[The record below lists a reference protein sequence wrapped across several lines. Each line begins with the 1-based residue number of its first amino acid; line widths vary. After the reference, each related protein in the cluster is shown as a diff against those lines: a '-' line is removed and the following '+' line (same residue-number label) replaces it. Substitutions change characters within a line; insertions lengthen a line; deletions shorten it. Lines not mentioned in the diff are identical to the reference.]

1 MAQRVGAKRQGALRM
16 ADRIM
21 PRKGK
26 RTGSDATTDTDTFTD
41 TDTPKK
47 KRRTG
52 SRERPWKTQEAV
64 E

>member
-1 MAQRVGAKRQGALRM
+1 M

>member
-1 MAQRVGAKRQGALRM
+1 M

-41 TDTPKK
+41 TK
-47 KRRTG
+47 KRKTG